1 MGSVSLGGTS
11 TGVDTVGDGVEVVL
25 REAVAVVDT
34 GDDAAVAVNVDE
46 LVVDRVTLAYPEP
59 IRRKI

>member
-46 LVVDRVTLAYPEP
+46 LVVDRVTLAHPEP